1 MLAPAAGALMEQA
14 IREDRGIDPEEGPV
28 SRAERQLA
36 AAQSITHVGSWE
48 WDARSNAVRWSD
60 ELYRIYGL
68 APRSVTITFDGFL
81 ARLHPEDRD
90 RVRVTVGRA
99 LESGETFAYT
109 ERIFQP
115 DGTMRVLDTVGEPL
129 RDREGAIVGLIG
141 TCRDVTEER
150 ARDEQIRLY
159 ADLVRNVQ
167 MSLSVWSVG
176 DPHDADTVRLV
187 AYNPA
192 SERLTRLSLDAF
204 VGRTL
209 RDVVPDSPGV
219 ELEAIVLAVA
229 QTGTPR
235 ESLIT
240 GPSDPRY
247 RARSFSIQAFAL
259 PNACVGLAI
268 EDITAQTMSRR
279 MREAEQRVFELT
291 AEGRPLAEILETLA
305 LAIEEHSPPTIASIL
320 LLGADG
326 HLHLGAAPRLPAEYS
341 RAVERIPIGPE
352 TGSCGTA
359 AFTRKAVLVS
369 DIETDPLWRNFRD
382 LARSAGVRAC
392 WSTPILDSEQH
403 VLGTF
408 ALYYEKPR
416 APEARDLALIAR
428 ATHIAGLAIERR
440 GLEDELRALSGHIE
454 SVREQ
459 ERTGIAREIHDELG
473 QALTA
478 LKMDLAWIGRRV
490 GEPGQLSR
498 EALLEKIAA
507 MSAMTDDVIDQVRR
521 ISAELRPGVLDDLG
535 LVAALE
541 WQAQEF
547 ERRTGATC
555 LVRSNLKEDARL
567 SRSVSTAL
575 FRIFQEALTNVA
587 RHGEASSVEVT
598 LEEADGI
605 VSLEVGDDGKG
616 IPPEA
621 ISDPRS
627 LGLLGIRERA
637 RRLGGTATV
646 TGAPSRGTVVSVRV
660 PRAAIGSVPP

>member
-1 MLAPAAGALMEQA
+1 MDKA
-14 IREDRGIDPEEGPV
+14 IRDERGSDRDEGPV

-48 WDARSNAVRWSD
+48 WDARSNAIRWSD

-68 APRSVTITFDGFL
+68 APRSVAITFDGFL
-81 ARLHPEDRD
+81 SRLHPEDRE
-90 RVRVTVGRA
+90 RIRERVGRA

-109 ERIFQP
+109 ERIVRP
-115 DGTMRVLDTVGEPL
+115 DGTIRTVDTIGEPL
-129 RDREGAIVGLIG
+129 HDRDGAVVGLIG

-150 ARDEQIRLY
+150 TRDAQIRLY

-167 MSLSVWSVG
+167 ISLSVWSVG
-176 DPHDADTVRLV
+176 DPSDPASIRLV

-192 SERLTRLSLDAF
+192 SERLTRLSLEAF
-204 VGRTL
+204 VGRPL
-209 RDVVPDSPGV
+209 RDVVPDRPGA
-219 ELEAIVLAVA
+219 ELEPIVLSVA
-229 QTGTPR
+229 KSGAPR
-235 ESLIT
+235 EGVIT
-240 GPSDPRY
+240 GPRDPRY

-259 PNACVGLAI
+259 PHACVGLAV
-268 EDITAQTMSRR
+268 EDVTAQTTSRR

-291 AEGRPLAEILETLA
+291 AEGRPLDEILETLA

-326 HLHLGAAPRLPAEYS
+326 HLRLGAAPHLPAEYN
-341 RAVERIPIGPE
+341 RAVERVPIGPA

-359 AFTRKAVLVS
+359 AFTRKAVLVA
-369 DIETDPLWRNFRD
+369 DIETDPLWDTFRD
-382 LARSAGVRAC
+382 LARMAGVRAC
-392 WSTPILDSEQH
+392 WSTPILDSQQR

-408 ALYYEKPR
+408 ALYYEKTR
-416 APEARDLALIAR
+416 APEPRDLALIAR

-478 LKMDLAWIGRRV
+478 IKMDLAWIGRRV

-498 EALLEKIAA
+498 ESLLEKIAA
-507 MSAMTDDVIDQVRR
+507 MSAMTDGVIDQVRR

-555 LVRSNLKEDARL
+555 IVRSNLTDDARL

-587 RHGEASSVEVT
+587 RHGEASSVEVK

-621 ISDPRS
+621 LTDPRS

-660 PRAAIGSVPP
+660 PRAAIGSAPP

>member
-1 MLAPAAGALMEQA
+1 MDQA
-14 IREDRGIDPEEGPV
+14 IREERGTDRDEGPV

-48 WDARSNAVRWSD
+48 WDARSNSVRWSD

-68 APRSVTITFDGFL
+68 APRSATITFDSFL
-81 ARLHPEDRD
+81 SRLHPEDRD
-90 RVRVTVGRA
+90 RVRATVGRA
-99 LESGETFAYT
+99 LESGEPFAYT
-109 ERIFQP
+109 ERILRP
-115 DGTMRVLDTVGEPL
+115 DGTIRTLDTVGEPL
-129 RDREGAIVGLIG
+129 RDRDGAVVGLIG

-150 ARDEQIRLY
+150 VRDEQIRLY

-167 MSLSVWSVG
+167 ISLSVWSVG
-176 DPHDADTVRLV
+176 DPGDPATIRLV

-192 SERLTRLSLDAF
+192 SERLTRLALDAF

-209 RDVVPDSPGV
+209 QEVVPDSPGV
-219 ELEAIVLAVA
+219 ELEAIVVSVA
-229 QTGTPR
+229 KTGAPR
-235 ESLIT
+235 EGVIV
-240 GPSDPRY
+240 GPRDPRY

-291 AEGRPLAEILETLA
+291 AEDRPLGEILETLA

-326 HLHLGAAPRLPAEYS
+326 HLHLGAAPRLPIEYS
-341 RAVERIPIGPE
+341 RAVERIPIGPA

-359 AFTRKAVLVS
+359 AFTHKAVLVS
-369 DIETDPLWRNFRD
+369 DIESDPLWSNFRH

-392 WSTPILDSEQH
+392 WSTPILDSQQR

-416 APEARDLALIAR
+416 APDAQDLALIAR

-498 EALLEKIAA
+498 ETLLEKIAQ
-507 MSAMTDDVIDQVRR
+507 MSAMTDGVIDQVRR

-555 LVRSNLKEDARL
+555 MVRSNLTEDARL

-587 RHGEASSVEVT
+587 RHGEATAVEVT

-605 VSLEVGDDGKG
+605 VSLEVSDDGKG

-660 PRAAIGSVPP
+660 PRAAVGSAGP

>member
-1 MLAPAAGALMEQA
+1 MEHA
-14 IREDRGIDPEEGPV
+14 IREDLRTNGEEGPI

-48 WDARSNAVRWSD
+48 WDLRSNSIRWSD

-68 APRSVTITFDGFL
+68 APRSVAITFDGFL
-81 ARLHPEDRD
+81 SRLHPDDRD
-90 RVRVTVGRA
+90 RVRERVGRA
-99 LESGETFAYT
+99 LERGETFAYT
-109 ERIFQP
+109 ERIFRP

-129 RDREGAIVGLIG
+129 RDREGAIAGLIG
-141 TCRDVTEER
+141 TCRDVTEEH
-150 ARDEQIRLY
+150 ARDAQIRLY

-167 MSLSVWSVG
+167 ISLSVWSVG
-176 DPHDADTVRLV
+176 DAMDPTSIRLV

-192 SERLTRLSLDAF
+192 SERLTRLTLDGY
-204 VGRTL
+204 VGRSL
-209 RDVVPDSPGV
+209 RDVVPDSPGAT
-219 ELEAIVLAVA
+219 LEAIVLSVA
-229 QTGTPR
+229 TTGVPR
-235 ESLIT
+235 EDLIT
-240 GPSDPRY
+240 GPRDPRY

-268 EDITAQTMSRR
+268 EDITAQTVSRR

-291 AEGRPLAEILETLA
+291 AEGRPLTEILETLA

-341 RAVERIPIGPE
+341 RAVEQIAIGP
-352 TGSCGTA
+352 TAGSCGTA
-359 AFTRKAVLVS
+359 AFTGKAVLVS
-369 DIETDPLWRNFRD
+369 DIESDPLWHDYQD

-392 WSTPILDSEQH
+392 WSTPILDSQQR

-416 APEARDLALIAR
+416 APDEQDLALIAR

-440 GLEDELRALSGHIE
+440 GLEDALRALSGHIE

-490 GEPGQLSR
+490 MDPGEISR
-498 EALLEKIAA
+498 ETLLEKVAA
-507 MSAMTDDVIDQVRR
+507 MSAMTDGVIDQVRR

-535 LVAALE
+535 LVAAVE

-555 LVRSNLKEDARL
+555 MVHSNLTEDARL

-587 RHGEASSVEVT
+587 RHGEATTVDVE
-598 LEEADGI
+598 LEETDGM
-605 VSLEVGDDGKG
+605 VSLAVSDDGKG
-616 IPPEA
+616 ISQEA
-621 ISDPRS
+621 LSDPRS

-637 RRLGGTATV
+637 RRLGGVATV

-660 PRAAIGSVPP
+660 PRGGGAAGSAPP